1 MVDSVYIPGMYVSH
15 DNQIIRTIGIS
26 ESVDGAEHINSQDII
41 EAAIY
46 INGDW
51 RNINLYKVIGSED
64 SEYEELYYHSDKII
78 NKKLIVY
85 SNVSLSGIYAI
96 TVNDFCYGV
105 KEL

>member
-1 MVDSVYIPGMYVSH
+1 MVDPIYIPGMYVSH
-15 DNQIIRTIGIS
+15 DKQIIRTIGIS
-26 ESVDGAEHINSQDII
+26 EPVDGAEHINSQDII
-41 EAAIY
+41 EADIY

-64 SEYEELYYHSDKII
+64 NEYEELYYHSDKII

-85 SNVSLSGIYAI
+85 SNVSSPSIYAI
-96 TVNDFCYGV
+96 DVKEFCNGV